1 MKISYTIL
9 EELVQ
14 ERAKFKAVANQLDLT
29 YHELHGC

>member
-1 MKISYTIL
+1 MFFLIFFA